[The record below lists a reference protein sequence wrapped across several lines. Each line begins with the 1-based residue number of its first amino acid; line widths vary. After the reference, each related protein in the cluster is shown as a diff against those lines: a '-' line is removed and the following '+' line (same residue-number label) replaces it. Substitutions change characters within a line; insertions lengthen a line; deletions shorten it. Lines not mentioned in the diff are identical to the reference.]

1 MNLQYTILLY
11 ILLIILIYIWKPDIF
26 KLNHENK
33 KRKMLYLTFLII
45 IISII
50 SFYAKV
56 LIEWFF

>member
-11 ILLIILIYIWKPDIF
+11 ILLIILIYIWKPEIF
-26 KLNHENK
+26 KLNNENK

-50 SFYAKV
+50 SFYSKV

>member
-1 MNLQYTILLY
+1 MHLQYTIYLY
-11 ILLIILIYIWKPDIF
+11 ILLIILIYIWKPNIF

-33 KRKMLYLTFLII
+33 KRKLLYLTFLII

-50 SFYAKV
+50 SFYSKV